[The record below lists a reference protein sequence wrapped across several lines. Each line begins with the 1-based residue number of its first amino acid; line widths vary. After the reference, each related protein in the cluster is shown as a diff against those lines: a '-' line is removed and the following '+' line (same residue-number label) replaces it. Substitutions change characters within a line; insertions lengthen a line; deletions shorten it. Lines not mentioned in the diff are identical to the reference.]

1 MKKVKKIITGFL
13 TVFLFMAMVLPM
25 TTVKASEEKEVAEKR
40 MYTVTFRAGNVA
52 SFDTDK
58 ITVSDG
64 MEVTKNY
71 IKVKVAKG
79 DTLALTV
86 PDWESD
92 ARLTSWFSNCLH
104 YEKEAAYGLKAFSGV
119 VGTAVERNTEYVL
132 DYKRLINP
140 VSYTV
145 SFVDSQTKEQIA
157 APQIIYGN
165 AEETITVLPVTV
177 SDYTPTESRKTLKL
191 EKGKENTAT
200 FEYCYTGTVET
211 ITSTVTNVV
220 PGTTRTETVVNEVE
234 ETVIVPGTAQPSGF
248 TANVVNNAS
257 NTANNRANGGG
268 NALNTPAG
276 NIANNVAD
284 NSANNAADNA
294 VNAPAD
300 ENEDQTV
307 DDGNVEIPEEQTPL
321 VDGDENDG
329 VVDIEESVTPLAN
342 TAEDESTVSGDVD
355 GKDADLAAQE
365 IDAASVPVA
374 VPVIGGIAAVFV
386 VGLIVFLIYK
396 NRKRSK

>member
-13 TVFLFMAMVLPM
+13 MVFIFMAMVLPM

-52 SFDTDK
+52 SIDTDK

-79 DTLALTV
+79 DTLAFTV
-86 PDWESD
+86 PGWESD
-92 ARLTSWFSNCLH
+92 AGLTSWFSNCLH
-104 YEKEAAYGLKAFSGV
+104 YEKEAVYGLKAFSGI

-132 DYKRLINP
+132 DYKRLIDP

-145 SFVDSQTKEQIA
+145 SFIDSKTKEQIA
-157 APQIIYGN
+157 TPQIIYGN
-165 AEETITVLPVTV
+165 AEETIMVTPVTV
-177 SDYTPTESRKTLKL
+177 SDYTPTESSKTLKL
-191 EKGKENTAT
+191 EKGKANTAT
-200 FEYCYTGTVET
+200 FEYRYIGSVET

-234 ETVIVPGTAQPSGF
+234 ETVIVPGTARQTGF

-257 NTANNRANGGG
+257 NAVNASVG
-268 NALNTPAG
+268 NT
-276 NIANNVAD
+276 ANNVAD
-284 NSANNAADNA
+284 NNANNAADNA

-300 ENEDQTV
+300 DNEDQTV
-307 DDGNVEIPEEQTPL
+307 DDSNVEIPEEQTPL
-321 VDGDENDG
+321 VDGDGNDG
-329 VVDIEESVTPLAN
+329 VVDIEESETPLAN
-342 TAEDESTVSGDVD
+342 TAEDENTVSGDVD
-355 GKDADLAAQE
+355 GNDADLAAQE

-374 VPVIGGIAAVFV
+374 VPVIGGIAAVFIA
-386 VGLIVFLIYK
+386 GLIAFLVYK

>member
-13 TVFLFMAMVLPM
+13 TVFIFMALVLPM
-25 TTVKASEEKEVAEKR
+25 TTVKASEEKEAVEKR

-79 DTLALTV
+79 DTLAFTV
-86 PDWESD
+86 PGWESD
-92 ARLTSWFSNCLH
+92 AGLTSWFSNCLH

-132 DYKRLINP
+132 DYKRLIDP

-145 SFVDSQTKEQIA
+145 NFIDSQTKEQIA
-157 APQIIYGN
+157 TPQIIYGN
-165 AEETITVLPVTV
+165 AEETIMVTPVTV
-177 SDYTPTESRKTLKL
+177 SDYTPTESSKIIKL

-200 FEYCYTGTVET
+200 FEYRYTGAVET

-220 PGTTRTETVVNEVE
+220 PGTTRTETVVSEVE
-234 ETVIVPGTAQPSGF
+234 ETVIIPGAAQPSGV

-257 NTANNRANGGG
+257 NAVNAPVG
-268 NALNTPAG
+268 NT
-276 NIANNVAD
+276 ANNVAD
-284 NSANNAADNA
+284 NNANNAADNA

-300 ENEDQTV
+300 DNEDQTV
-307 DDGNVEIPEEQTPL
+307 DDSNVEIPEEQTPL
-321 VDGDENDG
+321 VDGDGNDG
-329 VVDIEESVTPLAN
+329 VVDIEESETPLAN
-342 TAEDESTVSGDVD
+342 TAEDASTASGDVN
-355 GKDADLAAQE
+355 GNDADLAAQE

-374 VPVIGGIAAVFV
+374 VPVIGGITAVFV

-396 NRKRSK
+396 NRKKSK

>member
-13 TVFLFMAMVLPM
+13 TVFIFMALVLPM

-58 ITVSDG
+58 ITVSEG

-79 DTLALTV
+79 DTLDFTV
-86 PDWESD
+86 PGWESD
-92 ARLTSWFSNCLH
+92 ARMTSWFSNCLH
-104 YEKEAAYGLKAFSGV
+104 YEKEAAYGLKAFNGV

-132 DYKRLINP
+132 DYKRLIDP

-145 SFVDSQTKEQIA
+145 SFIDSQTKEQIA
-157 APQIIYGN
+157 TPQIIYGN
-165 AEETITVLPVTV
+165 AEEIIMVTPVTV
-177 SDYTPTESRKTLKL
+177 SDYTPTESSKTIKL
-191 EKGKENTAT
+191 EKGKGNTAT
-200 FEYCYTGTVET
+200 FEYHYTGAVET

-234 ETVIVPGTAQPSGF
+234 ETVIVPGTSQPTGF

-257 NTANNRANGGG
+257 NAVNAPVG
-268 NALNTPAG
+268 NT
-276 NIANNVAD
+276 ANNVAD
-284 NSANNAADNA
+284 NNANNAADNA

-300 ENEDQTV
+300 DNEDQTV
-307 DDGNVEIPEEQTPL
+307 DDSNVEIPEEQTPL
-321 VDGDENDG
+321 VDGDGNDG
-329 VVDIEESVTPLAN
+329 VVAIEESETPLAN
-342 TAEDESTVSGDVD
+342 TAEDASTASGDVN

-374 VPVIGGIAAVFV
+374 VPVIGGITAVFV

-396 NRKRSK
+396 NRKKSK

>member
-13 TVFLFMAMVLPM
+13 TVFIFMALVLPM
-25 TTVKASEEKEVAEKR
+25 TTVKASEEKEVVEKR
-40 MYTVTFRAGNVA
+40 MYTVTFRAGNIA
-52 SFDTDK
+52 CFDIDK
-58 ITVSDG
+58 ITVSEG

-71 IKVKVAKG
+71 IKVKVVKG
-79 DTLALTV
+79 DTLAFTV
-86 PDWESD
+86 PGWESD

-104 YEKEAAYGLKAFSGV
+104 YEKEAAYGLKAFNGV

-145 SFVDSQTKEQIA
+145 SFIDSQTKEQIA
-157 APQIIYGN
+157 TPQIIYGN
-165 AEETITVLPVTV
+165 AEETIMVTPVTV
-177 SDYTPTESRKTLKL
+177 SDYTPTESSKIIKL

-200 FEYCYTGTVET
+200 FEYRYTGAVET

-234 ETVIVPGTAQPSGF
+234 ETVIVPGTSQPTGF

-257 NTANNRANGGG
+257 NAVNAPVG
-268 NALNTPAG
+268 NT
-276 NIANNVAD
+276 ANNVAD
-284 NSANNAADNA
+284 NNANNAADNA

-300 ENEDQTV
+300 DNEDQTV
-307 DDGNVEIPEEQTPL
+307 DDSNVEIPEEQTPL
-321 VDGDENDG
+321 VDGDGNDG
-329 VVDIEESVTPLAN
+329 VVDIEESETPLAN
-342 TAEDESTVSGDVD
+342 TAEDASTASGDVN

-374 VPVIGGIAAVFV
+374 VPVIGGITAVFV

-396 NRKRSK
+396 NRKKSK

>member
-13 TVFLFMAMVLPM
+13 TVFIFMALVLPM
-25 TTVKASEEKEVAEKR
+25 TTVKASEEKEVVEKR
-40 MYTVTFRAGNVA
+40 MYTVTFRAGNIA
-52 SFDTDK
+52 CFDIDK
-58 ITVSDG
+58 ITVSEG

-79 DTLALTV
+79 DTLAFTV
-86 PDWESD
+86 PGWESD

-104 YEKEAAYGLKAFSGV
+104 YEKEAAYGLKAFNGV
-119 VGTAVERNTEYVL
+119 VGTVVERNTEYVL
-132 DYKRLINP
+132 DYKRLIDP

-145 SFVDSQTKEQIA
+145 SFIDSQTKEQIA
-157 APQIIYGN
+157 APQITYGN
-165 AEETITVLPVTV
+165 AEETITVIPVTV
-177 SDYTPTESRKTLKL
+177 PDYTPTESSKIIKL

-200 FEYCYTGTVET
+200 FEYRYTGAVET

-234 ETVIVPGTAQPSGF
+234 ETVIVPGTSQPTGF

-257 NTANNRANGGG
+257 NAV
-268 NALNTPAG
+268 NAPVDNT
-276 NIANNVAD
+276 
-284 NSANNAADNA
+284 ANNAADNA

-300 ENEDQTV
+300 DNEDQTV
-307 DDGNVEIPEEQTPL
+307 DDSNVEIPEEQTPL
-321 VDGDENDG
+321 VDGDGNDG
-329 VVDIEESVTPLAN
+329 AVDIEESETPLAN
-342 TAEDESTVSGDVD
+342 TAEDASTASGDVN
-355 GKDADLAAQE
+355 GNDADLAAQE

-374 VPVIGGIAAVFV
+374 VPVIGGITAVFV

-396 NRKRSK
+396 NRKKSK

>member
-25 TTVKASEEKEVAEKR
+25 TTVKASEEKEAVEKR

-79 DTLALTV
+79 DTLAFTV
-86 PDWESD
+86 PGWESD

-104 YEKEAAYGLKAFSGV
+104 YEKEAAYGLKAFNGV

-132 DYKRLINP
+132 DYKRLIDP

-145 SFVDSQTKEQIA
+145 SFIDSQTKEQIA
-157 APQIIYGN
+157 TPQIIYGN
-165 AEETITVLPVTV
+165 AEETITVIPVTV
-177 SDYTPTESRKTLKL
+177 PDYTPTESSKIIKL

-200 FEYCYTGTVET
+200 FEYRYTGAVET

-234 ETVIVPGTAQPSGF
+234 ETVIVPGTSQPTGF

-257 NTANNRANGGG
+257 NAVNAPVG
-268 NALNTPAG
+268 NT
-276 NIANNVAD
+276 ANNVAD
-284 NSANNAADNA
+284 NNANNAADNA

-300 ENEDQTV
+300 DNEDQTV
-307 DDGNVEIPEEQTPL
+307 DDSNVEIPEEQTPL

-329 VVDIEESVTPLAN
+329 VVDIEESETPLAN
-342 TAEDESTVSGDVD
+342 TAEDENTVSGDVD
-355 GKDADLAAQE
+355 GNDADLAAQK

-374 VPVIGGIAAVFV
+374 VPVIGGIAAVFIA
-386 VGLIVFLIYK
+386 GLIAFLVYK

>member
-13 TVFLFMAMVLPM
+13 TVFIFMALVLPM
-25 TTVKASEEKEVAEKR
+25 TTVKASEEKEAVEKR
-40 MYTVTFRAGNVA
+40 MYTVTFRAGNIA
-52 SFDTDK
+52 CFDIDK
-58 ITVSDG
+58 ITVSEG

-71 IKVKVAKG
+71 IKVKVVKG
-79 DTLALTV
+79 DTLAFTV
-86 PDWESD
+86 PGWESD

-104 YEKEAAYGLKAFSGV
+104 YEKEAAYGLKAFNGV

-145 SFVDSQTKEQIA
+145 SFIDSQTKEQIA
-157 APQIIYGN
+157 APQITYGN
-165 AEETITVLPVTV
+165 AEETITVIPVTV
-177 SDYTPTESRKTLKL
+177 PDYTPTESSKIIKL

-200 FEYCYTGTVET
+200 FEYRYTGAVET

-234 ETVIVPGTAQPSGF
+234 ETVIVPGTSQPTGF
-248 TANVVNNAS
+248 TANVVNSAS
-257 NTANNRANGGG
+257 NAVNAPVG
-268 NALNTPAG
+268 NT
-276 NIANNVAD
+276 
-284 NSANNAADNA
+284 ANNAADNA

-300 ENEDQTV
+300 DNEDQTV
-307 DDGNVEIPEEQTPL
+307 DDSNVEIPEEQTPL
-321 VDGDENDG
+321 VDGDGNDG
-329 VVDIEESVTPLAN
+329 AVDIEESETPLAN
-342 TAEDESTVSGDVD
+342 TAEDASTASGDVN
-355 GKDADLAAQE
+355 GNDADLAAQE

-374 VPVIGGIAAVFV
+374 VPVIGGITAVFV

-396 NRKRSK
+396 NRKKSK

>member
-13 TVFLFMAMVLPM
+13 MVFIFMAMVLPM

-52 SFDTDK
+52 SIDTDK

-79 DTLALTV
+79 DTLAFTV
-86 PDWESD
+86 PGWESD
-92 ARLTSWFSNCLH
+92 AGLTSWFSNCLH
-104 YEKEAAYGLKAFSGV
+104 YEKEAVYGLKAFSGI

-132 DYKRLINP
+132 DYKRLIDP

-145 SFVDSQTKEQIA
+145 SFIDSKTKEQIA

-165 AEETITVLPVTV
+165 AEETIMVTPVTV
-177 SDYTPTESRKTLKL
+177 SDYTPTESSKTLKL
-191 EKGKENTAT
+191 EKGKANTAT
-200 FEYCYTGTVET
+200 FEYRYIGSVET

-234 ETVIVPGTAQPSGF
+234 ETVIVPGTARQTGF

-257 NTANNRANGGG
+257 NAVNAPVG
-268 NALNTPAG
+268 NT
-276 NIANNVAD
+276 ANNVAD
-284 NSANNAADNA
+284 NNANNAADNA

-300 ENEDQTV
+300 DNEDQTV
-307 DDGNVEIPEEQTPL
+307 DDSNVEIPEEQTPL
-321 VDGDENDG
+321 VDGDGNDG
-329 VVDIEESVTPLAN
+329 VVDIEESETPLAN
-342 TAEDESTVSGDVD
+342 TAEDENTVSGDVD
-355 GKDADLAAQE
+355 GNDADLAAQE

-374 VPVIGGIAAVFV
+374 VPVIGGIAAVFIA
-386 VGLIVFLIYK
+386 GLIAFLVYK

>member
-13 TVFLFMAMVLPM
+13 TVFIFMALVLPM
-25 TTVKASEEKEVAEKR
+25 TTVKASEEKEAVEKR

-52 SFDTDK
+52 SFDIDK

-79 DTLALTV
+79 DTLAFTV
-86 PDWESD
+86 PGWESD
-92 ARLTSWFSNCLH
+92 AGLTSWFSNCLH

-132 DYKRLINP
+132 DYKRLIDP

-145 SFVDSQTKEQIA
+145 SFIDSQTKEQIA
-157 APQIIYGN
+157 TPQIIYGN
-165 AEETITVLPVTV
+165 AEETIMVTPVTV
-177 SDYTPTESRKTLKL
+177 SDYTPTESSKIIKL

-200 FEYCYTGTVET
+200 FEYRYTGAVET

-220 PGTTRTETVVNEVE
+220 PGTTRTETVVSEVE
-234 ETVIVPGTAQPSGF
+234 ETVIVPGTSQPTGF

-257 NTANNRANGGG
+257 NTADNRANGGG
-268 NALNTPAG
+268 NAANT
-276 NIANNVAD
+276 ANNVAY
-284 NSANNAADNA
+284 NNANNAADNA

-300 ENEDQTV
+300 DNEDQTV
-307 DDGNVEIPEEQTPL
+307 DDSNVEIPEEQTPL
-321 VDGDENDG
+321 VDGDGNDG
-329 VVDIEESVTPLAN
+329 VVDIEESETPLTN
-342 TAEDESTVSGDVD
+342 TAEDASTASGDVN
-355 GKDADLAAQE
+355 GNDADLAAQE

-374 VPVIGGIAAVFV
+374 VPVIGGIAAVFIA
-386 VGLIVFLIYK
+386 GLIAFLVYK
-396 NRKRSK
+396 NGKRSK

>member
-13 TVFLFMAMVLPM
+13 TVFIFMALVLPM
-25 TTVKASEEKEVAEKR
+25 TTVKASEEKEVVEKR
-40 MYTVTFRAGNVA
+40 MYTVTFRAGNIA
-52 SFDTDK
+52 CFDIDK
-58 ITVSDG
+58 ITVSEG

-79 DTLALTV
+79 DTLAFTV
-86 PDWESD
+86 PGWESD

-104 YEKEAAYGLKAFSGV
+104 YEKEAAYGLKAFNGV
-119 VGTAVERNTEYVL
+119 VGTVVERNTEYVL
-132 DYKRLINP
+132 DYKRLIDP

-145 SFVDSQTKEQIA
+145 SFIDSQTKEQIA
-157 APQIIYGN
+157 APQITYGN
-165 AEETITVLPVTV
+165 AEETITVIPVTV
-177 SDYTPTESRKTLKL
+177 PDYTPTESSKIIKL

-200 FEYCYTGTVET
+200 FEYRYTGAVET

-234 ETVIVPGTAQPSGF
+234 ETVIVPGTFQPTGF

-257 NTANNRANGGG
+257 NAVNAPVG
-268 NALNTPAG
+268 NT
-276 NIANNVAD
+276 ANNVAD
-284 NSANNAADNA
+284 NNANNAADNA

-300 ENEDQTV
+300 DNEDQTV
-307 DDGNVEIPEEQTPL
+307 DDSNVEIPEEQTPL
-321 VDGDENDG
+321 VDGDGNDG
-329 VVDIEESVTPLAN
+329 AVDIEESETPLAN
-342 TAEDESTVSGDVD
+342 TAEDASTASGDVN
-355 GKDADLAAQE
+355 GNDADLAAQE

-374 VPVIGGIAAVFV
+374 VPVIGGITAVFV

-396 NRKRSK
+396 NRKKSK

>member
-13 TVFLFMAMVLPM
+13 MVFIFMAMVLPM
-25 TTVKASEEKEVAEKR
+25 TTVKASEEKEAVEKR

-52 SFDTDK
+52 SFDIDK

-79 DTLALTV
+79 DTLAFTV
-86 PDWESD
+86 PGWESD
-92 ARLTSWFSNCLH
+92 AGLTSWFSNCLH

-132 DYKRLINP
+132 DYKRLIDP

-145 SFVDSQTKEQIA
+145 SFIDSQTKEQIA
-157 APQIIYGN
+157 TPQIIYGN
-165 AEETITVLPVTV
+165 AEETIMVIPVTV
-177 SDYTPTESRKTLKL
+177 PDYTPTESSKIIKL

-200 FEYCYTGTVET
+200 FEYRYTGAVET

-234 ETVIVPGTAQPSGF
+234 ETVIVPGTSQPTGF

-257 NTANNRANGGG
+257 NAVNAPVG
-268 NALNTPAG
+268 NT
-276 NIANNVAD
+276 ANNVAD
-284 NSANNAADNA
+284 NNANNAADNA

-300 ENEDQTV
+300 DNEDQTV
-307 DDGNVEIPEEQTPL
+307 DDSNVEIPEEQTPL
-321 VDGDENDG
+321 VDGDGNDG
-329 VVDIEESVTPLAN
+329 VVDIEESETPLAN
-342 TAEDESTVSGDVD
+342 TAEDASTASGDVN

-374 VPVIGGIAAVFV
+374 VPVIGGITAVFV

-396 NRKRSK
+396 NRKKSK

>member
-13 TVFLFMAMVLPM
+13 TVFIFMALVLPM
-25 TTVKASEEKEVAEKR
+25 TTVKASEEKEAVEKR

-79 DTLALTV
+79 DTLAFTV
-86 PDWESD
+86 PGWESD

-104 YEKEAAYGLKAFSGV
+104 YEKEAAYGLKAFNGV

-132 DYKRLINP
+132 DYKRLIDP

-145 SFVDSQTKEQIA
+145 SFIDSQTKEQIA
-157 APQIIYGN
+157 VPQITYGN
-165 AEETITVLPVTV
+165 AEETITVIPVTV
-177 SDYTPTESRKTLKL
+177 PDYTPVESSKIIKL

-200 FEYCYTGTVET
+200 FEYRYTGAVEA

-234 ETVIVPGTAQPSGF
+234 ETVIVPGTSQPTGF
-248 TANVVNNAS
+248 VANVVNNAS
-257 NTANNRANGGG
+257 NAVNAPVG
-268 NALNTPAG
+268 NT
-276 NIANNVAD
+276 ANNVAD
-284 NSANNAADNA
+284 NNANNAADNA

-300 ENEDQTV
+300 DNEDQTV
-307 DDGNVEIPEEQTPL
+307 DDSNVEIPEEQTPL
-321 VDGDENDG
+321 VDGDGNDG
-329 VVDIEESVTPLAN
+329 VVDIEESETPLAN

-374 VPVIGGIAAVFV
+374 VPVIGGIAAVFIA
-386 VGLIVFLIYK
+386 GLIAFLVYK

>member
-13 TVFLFMAMVLPM
+13 MVFIFMAMVLPM

-52 SFDTDK
+52 SIDTDK

-79 DTLALTV
+79 DTLAFTV
-86 PDWESD
+86 PGWESD
-92 ARLTSWFSNCLH
+92 AGLTSWFSNCLH
-104 YEKEAAYGLKAFSGV
+104 YEKEAAYGLKAFSGI

-132 DYKRLINP
+132 DYKRLIDP

-145 SFVDSQTKEQIA
+145 SFIDSQTKEQIA
-157 APQIIYGN
+157 TPQIIYGN
-165 AEETITVLPVTV
+165 AEETIMVTPVTV
-177 SDYTPTESRKTLKL
+177 SDYTPTESSKTLKL
-191 EKGKENTAT
+191 EKGKANTAT
-200 FEYCYTGTVET
+200 FEYRYIGSVET

-234 ETVIVPGTAQPSGF
+234 ETVIVPGTARQTGF

-257 NTANNRANGGG
+257 NAVNAPVG
-268 NALNTPAG
+268 NT
-276 NIANNVAD
+276 ANNVAD
-284 NSANNAADNA
+284 NNANNAADNA

-300 ENEDQTV
+300 DNEDQTV
-307 DDGNVEIPEEQTPL
+307 DDSNVEIPEEQTPL
-321 VDGDENDG
+321 VDGDGNDG
-329 VVDIEESVTPLAN
+329 VVDIEESETPLAN
-342 TAEDESTVSGDVD
+342 TAEDENTVSGDVD
-355 GKDADLAAQE
+355 GNDADLAAQE

-374 VPVIGGIAAVFV
+374 VPVIGGIAAVFIA
-386 VGLIVFLIYK
+386 GLIAFLVYK

>member
-13 TVFLFMAMVLPM
+13 TVFIFMALVLPM
-25 TTVKASEEKEVAEKR
+25 TTVKASEEKEAVEKR
-40 MYTVTFRAGNVA
+40 MYTVTFRAGNIA
-52 SFDTDK
+52 CFDIDK
-58 ITVSDG
+58 ITVSEG

-79 DTLALTV
+79 DTLAFTV
-86 PDWESD
+86 PGWESD

-104 YEKEAAYGLKAFSGV
+104 YEKEAAYGLKAFNGV

-132 DYKRLINP
+132 DYKRLIDP

-145 SFVDSQTKEQIA
+145 SFIDSQTKEQIA
-157 APQIIYGN
+157 APQITYGN
-165 AEETITVLPVTV
+165 AEETITVIPVTV
-177 SDYTPTESRKTLKL
+177 PDYTPVESSKIIKL

-200 FEYCYTGTVET
+200 FEYRYTGAVET

-234 ETVIVPGTAQPSGF
+234 ETVIVPGTSQPTGF

-257 NTANNRANGGG
+257 NAVNAPVG
-268 NALNTPAG
+268 NT
-276 NIANNVAD
+276 ANNVAD
-284 NSANNAADNA
+284 NNANNAADNA

-300 ENEDQTV
+300 DNEDQTV
-307 DDGNVEIPEEQTPL
+307 DDSNVEIPEEQTPL

-329 VVDIEESVTPLAN
+329 VVAIEESETPLAN
-342 TAEDESTVSGDVD
+342 TAEDASTASGDVN

-374 VPVIGGIAAVFV
+374 VPVIGGITAVFV

-396 NRKRSK
+396 NRKKSK

>member
-13 TVFLFMAMVLPM
+13 TVFIFMALVLPM
-25 TTVKASEEKEVAEKR
+25 TTVKASEEKEVVEKR
-40 MYTVTFRAGNVA
+40 MYTVTFRAGNIA
-52 SFDTDK
+52 CFDIDK
-58 ITVSDG
+58 ITVSEG

-79 DTLALTV
+79 DTLAFTV
-86 PDWESD
+86 PGWESD

-104 YEKEAAYGLKAFSGV
+104 YEKEAAYGLKAFNGV

-132 DYKRLINP
+132 DYKRLIDP

-145 SFVDSQTKEQIA
+145 SFIDSQTKEQIA
-157 APQIIYGN
+157 TPQIIYGN
-165 AEETITVLPVTV
+165 AEETIMVTPVTV
-177 SDYTPTESRKTLKL
+177 SDYTPTESSKIIKL

-200 FEYCYTGTVET
+200 FEYRYTGAVET

-220 PGTTRTETVVNEVE
+220 PGTTRTETVVSEVE
-234 ETVIVPGTAQPSGF
+234 ETVIVPGTSQPTGF

-257 NTANNRANGGG
+257 NAVNAPVG
-268 NALNTPAG
+268 NT
-276 NIANNVAD
+276 ANNVAD
-284 NSANNAADNA
+284 NNANNAADNA

-300 ENEDQTV
+300 DNEDQTV
-307 DDGNVEIPEEQTPL
+307 DDSNVEIPEEQTPL
-321 VDGDENDG
+321 VDGDGNDG
-329 VVDIEESVTPLAN
+329 VVAIEESETPLAN
-342 TAEDESTVSGDVD
+342 TAEDASTASGDVN

-374 VPVIGGIAAVFV
+374 VPVIGGITAVFV

-396 NRKRSK
+396 NRKKSK

>member
-13 TVFLFMAMVLPM
+13 MVFIFMALVLPM
-25 TTVKASEEKEVAEKR
+25 TTVKASEEKEVAGKR

-79 DTLALTV
+79 DTLAFTV
-86 PDWESD
+86 PGWESD

-132 DYKRLINP
+132 DYKRLIDP

-145 SFVDSQTKEQIA
+145 SFIDSQTKEQIA

-165 AEETITVLPVTV
+165 AEETIMVTPVTV
-177 SDYTPTESRKTLKL
+177 SDYTPTESSKIIKL

-200 FEYCYTGTVET
+200 FEYCYTGAVET

-220 PGTTRTETVVNEVE
+220 PGTTRTETVVSEVE
-234 ETVIVPGTAQPSGF
+234 ETVIVPGTSQPTGF

-257 NTANNRANGGG
+257 NAVNAPVG
-268 NALNTPAG
+268 NT
-276 NIANNVAD
+276 ANNVAD
-284 NSANNAADNA
+284 NNANNAADNA

-300 ENEDQTV
+300 DNEDQTV
-307 DDGNVEIPEEQTPL
+307 DDSNVEIPEEQTPL

-329 VVDIEESVTPLAN
+329 VVDIEESETPLSN

-355 GKDADLAAQE
+355 GNDADLAAQE

-374 VPVIGGIAAVFV
+374 VPVIGGIAAVFIG
-386 VGLIVFLIYK
+386 GLIAFLVYK

>member
-40 MYTVTFRAGNVA
+40 MYTVTFRAGNIA
-52 SFDTDK
+52 CFDTDK

-79 DTLALTV
+79 DTLAFTV
-86 PDWESD
+86 PGWESD

-104 YEKEAAYGLKAFSGV
+104 YEKEAAYGLKAFNGV

-132 DYKRLINP
+132 DYKRLIDP

-145 SFVDSQTKEQIA
+145 SFIDSQTKEQIA
-157 APQIIYGN
+157 TPQIIYGN
-165 AEETITVLPVTV
+165 AEETITVIPVTV
-177 SDYTPTESRKTLKL
+177 SDYTPTESSKIIKL

-200 FEYCYTGTVET
+200 FEYRYTGAVET

-234 ETVIVPGTAQPSGF
+234 ETVIVPGISQPTGF

-257 NTANNRANGGG
+257 NTADNRANGGG
-268 NALNTPAG
+268 NAANT
-276 NIANNVAD
+276 ANNVAD
-284 NSANNAADNA
+284 NNANNAADNA

-300 ENEDQTV
+300 DNEDQTV
-307 DDGNVEIPEEQTPL
+307 DDSNVEIPEEQTPL

-329 VVDIEESVTPLAN
+329 VVDIEESETPLSN
-342 TAEDESTVSGDVD
+342 TAENESSSSGDVD

-374 VPVIGGIAAVFV
+374 VPVIGGIAAVFIA
-386 VGLIVFLIYK
+386 GLIAFLVYK

>member
-13 TVFLFMAMVLPM
+13 MVFIFMAMVLPM

-79 DTLALTV
+79 DTLAFTV
-86 PDWESD
+86 PGWESD
-92 ARLTSWFSNCLH
+92 AGLTSWFSNCLH

-132 DYKRLINP
+132 DYKRLIDP

-145 SFVDSQTKEQIA
+145 NFIDSQTKEQIA
-157 APQIIYGN
+157 TPQIIYGN
-165 AEETITVLPVTV
+165 AEETIMVTPVTV
-177 SDYTPTESRKTLKL
+177 SDYTPTESSKIIKL

-200 FEYCYTGTVET
+200 FEYRYTGAVET

-220 PGTTRTETVVNEVE
+220 PGTTRTETVVSEVE
-234 ETVIVPGTAQPSGF
+234 ETVIIPGAAQPSGV

-257 NTANNRANGGG
+257 NAVNAPVG
-268 NALNTPAG
+268 NT
-276 NIANNVAD
+276 ANNVAD
-284 NSANNAADNA
+284 NNANNAADNA

-300 ENEDQTV
+300 DNEDQTV
-307 DDGNVEIPEEQTPL
+307 DDSNVEIPEEQTPL
-321 VDGDENDG
+321 VDGDGNDG
-329 VVDIEESVTPLAN
+329 VVDIEESETPLAN

-355 GKDADLAAQE
+355 GNDADLAAQE

-374 VPVIGGIAAVFV
+374 VPVIGGIAAVFIA
-386 VGLIVFLIYK
+386 GLIAFLVYK
-396 NRKRSK
+396 NRKRSR

>member
-13 TVFLFMAMVLPM
+13 TVFIFMALVLPM
-25 TTVKASEEKEVAEKR
+25 TTVKASEEKEVVEKR
-40 MYTVTFRAGNVA
+40 MYTVTFRAGNIA
-52 SFDTDK
+52 CFDIDK
-58 ITVSDG
+58 ITVSEG

-79 DTLALTV
+79 DTLAFTV
-86 PDWESD
+86 PGWESD

-104 YEKEAAYGLKAFSGV
+104 YEKEAAYGLKAFNGV

-132 DYKRLINP
+132 DYKRLIDP

-145 SFVDSQTKEQIA
+145 SFIDSQTKEQIA
-157 APQIIYGN
+157 APQITYGN
-165 AEETITVLPVTV
+165 AEETITVIPVTV
-177 SDYTPTESRKTLKL
+177 PDYTPVESSKIIKL

-200 FEYCYTGTVET
+200 FEYRYTGAVEA

-234 ETVIVPGTAQPSGF
+234 ETVIVPGTSQPTGF
-248 TANVVNNAS
+248 VANVVNNAS
-257 NTANNRANGGG
+257 NAVNAPVG
-268 NALNTPAG
+268 NT
-276 NIANNVAD
+276 ANNVAD
-284 NSANNAADNA
+284 NNANNAADNA

-300 ENEDQTV
+300 DNEDQTV
-307 DDGNVEIPEEQTPL
+307 DDSNVEIPEEQTPL
-321 VDGDENDG
+321 VDGDGNDG
-329 VVDIEESVTPLAN
+329 VVDIEESETPLAN

-374 VPVIGGIAAVFV
+374 VPVIGGIAAVFIA
-386 VGLIVFLIYK
+386 GLIAFLVYK

>member
-13 TVFLFMAMVLPM
+13 TVFIFMALVLPM
-25 TTVKASEEKEVAEKR
+25 TTVKASEEKEAVEKR
-40 MYTVTFRAGNVA
+40 MYTVTFRAGNIA
-52 SFDTDK
+52 CFDIDK
-58 ITVSDG
+58 ITVSEG

-79 DTLALTV
+79 DTLAFTV
-86 PDWESD
+86 PGWESD

-104 YEKEAAYGLKAFSGV
+104 YEKEAAYGLKAFNGV

-132 DYKRLINP
+132 DYKRLIDP

-145 SFVDSQTKEQIA
+145 SFIDSQTKEQIA
-157 APQIIYGN
+157 VPQITYGN
-165 AEETITVLPVTV
+165 AEETITVIPVTV
-177 SDYTPTESRKTLKL
+177 PDYTPVESSKIIKL

-200 FEYCYTGTVET
+200 FEYRYTGAVEA

-234 ETVIVPGTAQPSGF
+234 ETVIVPGTSQPTGF
-248 TANVVNNAS
+248 VANVVNNAS
-257 NTANNRANGGG
+257 NAVNAPVG
-268 NALNTPAG
+268 NT
-276 NIANNVAD
+276 ANNVAD
-284 NSANNAADNA
+284 NNANNAADNA

-300 ENEDQTV
+300 DNEDQTV
-307 DDGNVEIPEEQTPL
+307 DDSNVEIPEEQTPL
-321 VDGDENDG
+321 VDGDGNDG
-329 VVDIEESVTPLAN
+329 VVDIEESETPLAN

-374 VPVIGGIAAVFV
+374 VPVIGGIAAVFIA
-386 VGLIVFLIYK
+386 GLIAFLVYK

>member
-40 MYTVTFRAGNVA
+40 MYTVTFRAGNIA
-52 SFDTDK
+52 CFDTDK

-79 DTLALTV
+79 DTLAFTV
-86 PDWESD
+86 PGWESD

-104 YEKEAAYGLKAFSGV
+104 YEKEAAYGLKDFNGV

-132 DYKRLINP
+132 DYKRLIDP

-145 SFVDSQTKEQIA
+145 SFIDSQTKEQIA
-157 APQIIYGN
+157 TPQIIYGN
-165 AEETITVLPVTV
+165 AEETITVIPVTV
-177 SDYTPTESRKTLKL
+177 SDYTPTESSKIIKL

-200 FEYCYTGTVET
+200 FEYRYTGAVET

-234 ETVIVPGTAQPSGF
+234 ETVIVPGTSQPTGF

-257 NTANNRANGGG
+257 NAVNAPVG
-268 NALNTPAG
+268 NT
-276 NIANNVAD
+276 ANNVAD
-284 NSANNAADNA
+284 NNANNAADNA

-300 ENEDQTV
+300 DNEDQTV
-307 DDGNVEIPEEQTPL
+307 DDSNVEIPEEQTPL
-321 VDGDENDG
+321 VDGDGNDG
-329 VVDIEESVTPLAN
+329 VVDIEESETPLAN
-342 TAEDESTVSGDVD
+342 TAEDENTVSGDVD
-355 GKDADLAAQE
+355 GNDADLASQE
-365 IDAASVPVA
+365 TDAASVPVA
-374 VPVIGGIAAVFV
+374 VPVIGGITAVFV

-396 NRKRSK
+396 NRKKSK

>member
-13 TVFLFMAMVLPM
+13 MVFIFMAMVLPM
-25 TTVKASEEKEVAEKR
+25 TTVKASEEKEAVEKR

-52 SFDTDK
+52 SFDIDK

-79 DTLALTV
+79 DTLAFTV
-86 PDWESD
+86 PGWESD
-92 ARLTSWFSNCLH
+92 AGLTSWFSNCLH
-104 YEKEAAYGLKAFSGV
+104 YEKEAAYGLKAFNGV

-132 DYKRLINP
+132 DYKRLIDP

-145 SFVDSQTKEQIA
+145 SFIDSQTKEQIA
-157 APQIIYGN
+157 APQITYGN
-165 AEETITVLPVTV
+165 AEETITVIPVTV
-177 SDYTPTESRKTLKL
+177 PDYTPVESSKIIKL

-200 FEYCYTGTVET
+200 FEYRYTGAVET

-234 ETVIVPGTAQPSGF
+234 ETVIVPGTSQPTGF

-257 NTANNRANGGG
+257 NAVNAPVG
-268 NALNTPAG
+268 NT
-276 NIANNVAD
+276 ANNVAD
-284 NSANNAADNA
+284 NNANNAADNA

-300 ENEDQTV
+300 DNEDQTV
-307 DDGNVEIPEEQTPL
+307 DDSNVEIPEEQTPL
-321 VDGDENDG
+321 VDGDGNDG
-329 VVDIEESVTPLAN
+329 VVAIEESETPLAN
-342 TAEDESTVSGDVD
+342 TAEDASTASGDVN

-374 VPVIGGIAAVFV
+374 VPVIGGITAVFV

-396 NRKRSK
+396 NRKKSK

>member
-13 TVFLFMAMVLPM
+13 TVFIFMALVLPM
-25 TTVKASEEKEVAEKR
+25 TTVKASEEKEAVEKR

-52 SFDTDK
+52 SFDIDK

-79 DTLALTV
+79 DTLAFTV
-86 PDWESD
+86 PGWESD

-104 YEKEAAYGLKAFSGV
+104 YEKEAAYGLKAFNGV

-132 DYKRLINP
+132 DYKRLIDP

-145 SFVDSQTKEQIA
+145 SFIDSQTKEQIA
-157 APQIIYGN
+157 TPQIIYGN
-165 AEETITVLPVTV
+165 AEETITVIPVTV
-177 SDYTPTESRKTLKL
+177 SDYTPTESSKIIKL

-200 FEYCYTGTVET
+200 FEYRYTGAVET

-234 ETVIVPGTAQPSGF
+234 ETVIVPGTSQPTGF

-257 NTANNRANGGG
+257 NAVNAPVG
-268 NALNTPAG
+268 NT
-276 NIANNVAD
+276 ANNVAD
-284 NSANNAADNA
+284 NNANNAADNA

-300 ENEDQTV
+300 DNEDQTV
-307 DDGNVEIPEEQTPL
+307 DDSNVEIPEEQTPL
-321 VDGDENDG
+321 VDGDGNDG
-329 VVDIEESVTPLAN
+329 VVDIEESETPLGN
-342 TAEDESTVSGDVD
+342 TAEDENTVSGDVD
-355 GKDADLAAQE
+355 GNDADLAAQE

-374 VPVIGGIAAVFV
+374 VPVIGGIAAVFIA
-386 VGLIVFLIYK
+386 GLIAFLVYK

>member
-13 TVFLFMAMVLPM
+13 TVFIFMALVLPM
-25 TTVKASEEKEVAEKR
+25 TTVKASEEKEVVEKR
-40 MYTVTFRAGNVA
+40 MYTVTFRAGNIA
-52 SFDTDK
+52 CFDIDK
-58 ITVSDG
+58 ITVSEG

-79 DTLALTV
+79 DTLAFTV
-86 PDWESD
+86 PGWESD

-104 YEKEAAYGLKAFSGV
+104 YEKEAAYGLKAFNGV
-119 VGTAVERNTEYVL
+119 VGTVVERNTEYVL
-132 DYKRLINP
+132 DYKRLIDP

-145 SFVDSQTKEQIA
+145 SFIDSQTKEQIA
-157 APQIIYGN
+157 APQITYGN
-165 AEETITVLPVTV
+165 AEETITVIPVTV
-177 SDYTPTESRKTLKL
+177 PDYTPTESSKIIKL

-200 FEYCYTGTVET
+200 FEYRYTGAVET

-234 ETVIVPGTAQPSGF
+234 ETVIVPGTSQPTGF

-257 NTANNRANGGG
+257 NAV
-268 NALNTPAG
+268 NALVGNT
-276 NIANNVAD
+276 
-284 NSANNAADNA
+284 ANNAADNA

-300 ENEDQTV
+300 DNEDQTV
-307 DDGNVEIPEEQTPL
+307 DDSNVEIPEEQTPL

-329 VVDIEESVTPLAN
+329 VVDIEESETPLSN
-342 TAEDESTVSGDVD
+342 TEEDENTVSGDVD
-355 GKDADLAAQE
+355 GNDADLAAQE

-374 VPVIGGIAAVFV
+374 VPVIGGIAAVFIA
-386 VGLIVFLIYK
+386 GLIAFLVYK

>member
-13 TVFLFMAMVLPM
+13 MVFIFMALVLPM
-25 TTVKASEEKEVAEKR
+25 TTVKASEEKEVAGKR

-79 DTLALTV
+79 DTLAFTV
-86 PDWESD
+86 PGWESD

-132 DYKRLINP
+132 DYKRLIDP

-145 SFVDSQTKEQIA
+145 SFIDSQTKEQIA

-165 AEETITVLPVTV
+165 AEETIMVTPVTV
-177 SDYTPTESRKTLKL
+177 SDYTPTESSKIIKL

-200 FEYCYTGTVET
+200 FEYRYTGAVET

-220 PGTTRTETVVNEVE
+220 PGTTRTETVVSEVE
-234 ETVIVPGTAQPSGF
+234 ETVIVPGTSQPTGF

-257 NTANNRANGGG
+257 NAVNAPVG
-268 NALNTPAG
+268 NT
-276 NIANNVAD
+276 ANNVAD
-284 NSANNAADNA
+284 NNANNAADNA

-300 ENEDQTV
+300 DNEDQTV
-307 DDGNVEIPEEQTPL
+307 DDSNVEIPEEQTPL

-329 VVDIEESVTPLAN
+329 VVDIEESETPLSN

-355 GKDADLAAQE
+355 GNDADLAAQE
-365 IDAASVPVA
+365 IDTASVPVA
-374 VPVIGGIAAVFV
+374 VPVIGGIAAVFIG
-386 VGLIVFLIYK
+386 GLIAFLVYK

>member
-13 TVFLFMAMVLPM
+13 TVFIFMALVLPM
-25 TTVKASEEKEVAEKR
+25 TTVKASEEKEAVEKR

-79 DTLALTV
+79 DTLAFTV
-86 PDWESD
+86 PGWESD

-132 DYKRLINP
+132 DYKRLIDP

-145 SFVDSQTKEQIA
+145 SFIDSQTKEQIA

-165 AEETITVLPVTV
+165 AEETIMVTPVTV
-177 SDYTPTESRKTLKL
+177 SDYTPTESSKIIKL

-200 FEYCYTGTVET
+200 FEYRYTGAVET

-220 PGTTRTETVVNEVE
+220 PGTTRTETVVSEVE
-234 ETVIVPGTAQPSGF
+234 ETVIVPGTSQPTGF

-257 NTANNRANGGG
+257 NAVNAPVG
-268 NALNTPAG
+268 NT
-276 NIANNVAD
+276 ANNVAD
-284 NSANNAADNA
+284 NNANNAADNA

-300 ENEDQTV
+300 DNEDQTV
-307 DDGNVEIPEEQTPL
+307 DDSNVEIPEEQTPL

-329 VVDIEESVTPLAN
+329 VVDIEESETPLSN

-355 GKDADLAAQE
+355 GNDADLAAQE

-374 VPVIGGIAAVFV
+374 VPVIGGIAAVFIG
-386 VGLIVFLIYK
+386 GLIAFLVYK

>member
-13 TVFLFMAMVLPM
+13 TVFIFMALVLPM
-25 TTVKASEEKEVAEKR
+25 TTVKASEEKEAVEKR
-40 MYTVTFRAGNVA
+40 MYTVTFRAGNIA
-52 SFDTDK
+52 CFDIDK
-58 ITVSDG
+58 ITVSEG

-79 DTLALTV
+79 DTLAFTV
-86 PDWESD
+86 PGWESD

-104 YEKEAAYGLKAFSGV
+104 YEKEAAYGLKAFNGV

-132 DYKRLINP
+132 DYKRLIDP

-145 SFVDSQTKEQIA
+145 SFIDSQTKEQIA
-157 APQIIYGN
+157 APQITYGN
-165 AEETITVLPVTV
+165 AEETITVIQVTV
-177 SDYTPTESRKTLKL
+177 PDYTPVESSKIIKL

-200 FEYCYTGTVET
+200 FEYRYTGAVET

-234 ETVIVPGTAQPSGF
+234 ETVIVPGTSQPTGF

-257 NTANNRANGGG
+257 NAVNAPVG
-268 NALNTPAG
+268 NT
-276 NIANNVAD
+276 ANNVAD
-284 NSANNAADNA
+284 NNANNAADNA

-300 ENEDQTV
+300 DNEDQTV
-307 DDGNVEIPEEQTPL
+307 DDSNVEIPEEQTPL
-321 VDGDENDG
+321 VDGDGNDG
-329 VVDIEESVTPLAN
+329 VVAIEESETPLAN
-342 TAEDESTVSGDVD
+342 TAEDASTASGDVN

-374 VPVIGGIAAVFV
+374 VPVIGGITAVFV

-396 NRKRSK
+396 NRKKSK

>member
-40 MYTVTFRAGNVA
+40 MYTVTFRAGNIA
-52 SFDTDK
+52 CFDTDK

-79 DTLALTV
+79 DTLAFTV
-86 PDWESD
+86 PGWESD

-104 YEKEAAYGLKAFSGV
+104 YEKEAAYGLKAFNGV

-132 DYKRLINP
+132 DYKRLIDP

-145 SFVDSQTKEQIA
+145 SFIDSQTKEQIA
-157 APQIIYGN
+157 TPQIIYGN
-165 AEETITVLPVTV
+165 AEETITVIPVTV
-177 SDYTPTESRKTLKL
+177 SDYTPTESSKIIKL

-200 FEYCYTGTVET
+200 FEYRYTGAVET

-234 ETVIVPGTAQPSGF
+234 ETVIVPGTSQPTGF

-257 NTANNRANGGG
+257 NAVNAPVG
-268 NALNTPAG
+268 NT
-276 NIANNVAD
+276 ANNVAD
-284 NSANNAADNA
+284 NNANNAADNA

-300 ENEDQTV
+300 DNEDQTV
-307 DDGNVEIPEEQTPL
+307 DDSNVEIPEEQTPL

-329 VVDIEESVTPLAN
+329 VVDIEESETPLAN
-342 TAEDESTVSGDVD
+342 TAENESTSSGDVD

-374 VPVIGGIAAVFV
+374 VPVIGGIAAVFIA
-386 VGLIVFLIYK
+386 GLIAFLVYK
-396 NRKRSK
+396 NGKRSK

>member
-13 TVFLFMAMVLPM
+13 TVFIFMALVLPM
-25 TTVKASEEKEVAEKR
+25 TTVKASEEKEVVEKR
-40 MYTVTFRAGNVA
+40 MYTVTFRAGNIA
-52 SFDTDK
+52 CFDIDK
-58 ITVSDG
+58 ITVSEG

-79 DTLALTV
+79 DTLAFTV
-86 PDWESD
+86 PGWESD

-104 YEKEAAYGLKAFSGV
+104 YEKEAAYGLKAFNGV
-119 VGTAVERNTEYVL
+119 VGTVVERNTEYVL
-132 DYKRLINP
+132 DYKRLIDP

-145 SFVDSQTKEQIA
+145 SFIDSQTKEQIA
-157 APQIIYGN
+157 APQITYGN
-165 AEETITVLPVTV
+165 AEETITVIPVTV
-177 SDYTPTESRKTLKL
+177 SDYTPTESSKIIKL

-200 FEYCYTGTVET
+200 FEYRYTGAVET

-220 PGTTRTETVVNEVE
+220 PGTTRTETVVSEVE
-234 ETVIVPGTAQPSGF
+234 ETVIIPGAAQPSGV

-257 NTANNRANGGG
+257 NAVNAPVG
-268 NALNTPAG
+268 NT
-276 NIANNVAD
+276 ANNVAD
-284 NSANNAADNA
+284 NNANNAADNA

-300 ENEDQTV
+300 DNEDQTV
-307 DDGNVEIPEEQTPL
+307 DDSNVEIPEEQTPL
-321 VDGDENDG
+321 VDGDGNDG
-329 VVDIEESVTPLAN
+329 AVDIEESETPLAN
-342 TAEDESTVSGDVD
+342 TAEDASTASGDVN

-374 VPVIGGIAAVFV
+374 VPVIGGITAVFV

-396 NRKRSK
+396 NRKKSK

>member
-13 TVFLFMAMVLPM
+13 MVFIFMAMVLPM

-79 DTLALTV
+79 DTLAFTV
-86 PDWESD
+86 PGWESD
-92 ARLTSWFSNCLH
+92 AGLTSWFSNCLH

-145 SFVDSQTKEQIA
+145 SFIDSQTKEQIA
-157 APQIIYGN
+157 TPQIIYGN
-165 AEETITVLPVTV
+165 AEETIMVTPVNV
-177 SDYTPTESRKTLKL
+177 SDHTPTESSKIIKL

-200 FEYCYTGTVET
+200 FEYRYTGAVET

-220 PGTTRTETVVNEVE
+220 PGTTRTETVVSEVE
-234 ETVIVPGTAQPSGF
+234 ETVIIPGAAQPSGV

-257 NTANNRANGGG
+257 NAVNAPVG
-268 NALNTPAG
+268 NT
-276 NIANNVAD
+276 ANNVAD
-284 NSANNAADNA
+284 NNANNAADNA

-300 ENEDQTV
+300 DNEDQTV
-307 DDGNVEIPEEQTPL
+307 DDSNVEIPEEQTPL
-321 VDGDENDG
+321 VDGDGNDG
-329 VVDIEESVTPLAN
+329 VVDIEESETPLAN
-342 TAEDESTVSGDVD
+342 TAEDASTASGDVN
-355 GKDADLAAQE
+355 GNDADLAAQE

-374 VPVIGGIAAVFV
+374 VPVIGGITAVFV
-386 VGLIVFLIYK
+386 VGLIVFLVYK

>member
-13 TVFLFMAMVLPM
+13 TVFIFMALVLPM
-25 TTVKASEEKEVAEKR
+25 TTVKASEEKEAVGKR
-40 MYTVTFRAGNVA
+40 MYTVTFRAGNIA
-52 SFDTDK
+52 CFDIDK
-58 ITVSDG
+58 ITVSEG

-79 DTLALTV
+79 DTLAFTV
-86 PDWESD
+86 PGWESD

-104 YEKEAAYGLKAFSGV
+104 YEKEAAYGLKNFNGV

-132 DYKRLINP
+132 DYKRLIDP

-145 SFVDSQTKEQIA
+145 SFIDSQTKEQIA
-157 APQIIYGN
+157 APQITYGN
-165 AEETITVLPVTV
+165 AEETITVIPVTV
-177 SDYTPTESRKTLKL
+177 PDYTPTESSKIIKL

-200 FEYCYTGTVET
+200 FEYRYTGAVET

-234 ETVIVPGTAQPSGF
+234 ETVIVPGTSQPTGF

-257 NTANNRANGGG
+257 NAVNAPVG
-268 NALNTPAG
+268 NT
-276 NIANNVAD
+276 ANNVAD
-284 NSANNAADNA
+284 NNANNAADNA

-300 ENEDQTV
+300 DNEDQTV
-307 DDGNVEIPEEQTPL
+307 DDSNVEIPEEQTPL
-321 VDGDENDG
+321 VDGDGNDG
-329 VVDIEESVTPLAN
+329 AVDIEESETPLAN
-342 TAEDESTVSGDVD
+342 TAEDASTASGDVN

-374 VPVIGGIAAVFV
+374 VPVIGGITAVFV

-396 NRKRSK
+396 NRKKSK

>member
-1 MKKVKKIITGFL
+1 M
-13 TVFLFMAMVLPM
+13 
-25 TTVKASEEKEVAEKR
+25 
-40 MYTVTFRAGNVA
+40 
-52 SFDTDK
+52 
-58 ITVSDG
+58 
-64 MEVTKNY
+64 TKNY

-79 DTLALTV
+79 DTLAFTV
-86 PDWESD
+86 PGWESD

-132 DYKRLINP
+132 DYKRLIDP

-145 SFVDSQTKEQIA
+145 SFIDSQTKEQIA

-165 AEETITVLPVTV
+165 AEETIMVTPVTV
-177 SDYTPTESRKTLKL
+177 SDYTPTESSKIIKL

-200 FEYCYTGTVET
+200 FEYRYTGAVET

-220 PGTTRTETVVNEVE
+220 PGTTRTETVVSEVE
-234 ETVIVPGTAQPSGF
+234 ETVIVPGTSQPTGF

-257 NTANNRANGGG
+257 NAVNAPVG
-268 NALNTPAG
+268 NT
-276 NIANNVAD
+276 ANNVAD
-284 NSANNAADNA
+284 NNANNAADNA

-300 ENEDQTV
+300 DNEDQTV
-307 DDGNVEIPEEQTPL
+307 DDSNVEIPEEQTPL

-329 VVDIEESVTPLAN
+329 VVDIEESETPLSN

-355 GKDADLAAQE
+355 GNDADLAAQE

-374 VPVIGGIAAVFV
+374 VPVIGGIAAVFIG
-386 VGLIVFLIYK
+386 GLIAFLVYK

>member
-13 TVFLFMAMVLPM
+13 MVFIFMAMVLPM

-52 SFDTDK
+52 SIDTDK

-79 DTLALTV
+79 DTLAFTV
-86 PDWESD
+86 PGWESD
-92 ARLTSWFSNCLH
+92 EGLTSWFSNCLH
-104 YEKEAAYGLKAFSGV
+104 YEKEAAYGLKAFSGI

-132 DYKRLINP
+132 DYKRLIDP

-145 SFVDSQTKEQIA
+145 SFIDSKTKEQIA
-157 APQIIYGN
+157 TPQIIYGN
-165 AEETITVLPVTV
+165 AEETIMVTPVTV
-177 SDYTPTESRKTLKL
+177 SDYTPTESSKTLKL
-191 EKGKENTAT
+191 EKGKANTAT
-200 FEYCYTGTVET
+200 FEYRYIGSVET

-234 ETVIVPGTAQPSGF
+234 ETVIVPGTARQTGF

-257 NTANNRANGGG
+257 NAVNAPVG
-268 NALNTPAG
+268 NT
-276 NIANNVAD
+276 ANNVAD
-284 NSANNAADNA
+284 NNANNAADNA

-300 ENEDQTV
+300 DNEDQTV
-307 DDGNVEIPEEQTPL
+307 DDSNVEIPEEQTPL
-321 VDGDENDG
+321 VDGDGNDG
-329 VVDIEESVTPLAN
+329 VVDIEESETPLAN
-342 TAEDESTVSGDVD
+342 TAEDENTVSGDVD
-355 GKDADLAAQE
+355 GNDADLAAQE

-374 VPVIGGIAAVFV
+374 VPVIGGITAVFIA
-386 VGLIVFLIYK
+386 GLIAFLVYK

>member
-13 TVFLFMAMVLPM
+13 MVFIFMALVLPM
-25 TTVKASEEKEVAEKR
+25 TTVKASEEKEVAGKR

-52 SFDTDK
+52 SFDIDK

-79 DTLALTV
+79 DTLAFTV
-86 PDWESD
+86 PGWESD
-92 ARLTSWFSNCLH
+92 AGLTSWFSNCLH

-132 DYKRLINP
+132 DYKRLIDP

-145 SFVDSQTKEQIA
+145 SFIDSQTKEQIA

-165 AEETITVLPVTV
+165 AEETIMVTPVTV
-177 SDYTPTESRKTLKL
+177 SDYTPTESSKIIKL

-200 FEYCYTGTVET
+200 FEYRYTGAVET

-220 PGTTRTETVVNEVE
+220 PGTTRTETVVSEVE
-234 ETVIVPGTAQPSGF
+234 ETVIVPGTSQPTGF

-257 NTANNRANGGG
+257 NAVNAPVG
-268 NALNTPAG
+268 NT
-276 NIANNVAD
+276 ANNVAD
-284 NSANNAADNA
+284 NNANNAADNA

-300 ENEDQTV
+300 DNEDQTV
-307 DDGNVEIPEEQTPL
+307 DDSNVEIPEEQTPL

-329 VVDIEESVTPLAN
+329 VVDIEESETPLSN

-374 VPVIGGIAAVFV
+374 VPVIGGIAAVFIG
-386 VGLIVFLIYK
+386 GLIAFLVYK

>member
-13 TVFLFMAMVLPM
+13 MVFIFMAMVLPM

-52 SFDTDK
+52 SIDTDK

-79 DTLALTV
+79 DTLAFTV
-86 PDWESD
+86 PGWESD
-92 ARLTSWFSNCLH
+92 AGLTSWFSNCLH
-104 YEKEAAYGLKAFSGV
+104 YEKEAAYGLKAFSGI

-132 DYKRLINP
+132 DYKRLIDP

-145 SFVDSQTKEQIA
+145 SFIDSKTKEQIA
-157 APQIIYGN
+157 TPQIIYGN
-165 AEETITVLPVTV
+165 AEETIMVTPVTV
-177 SDYTPTESRKTLKL
+177 SEYTPTESSKTLKL
-191 EKGKENTAT
+191 EKGKANTAT
-200 FEYCYTGTVET
+200 FEYRYIGSVET

-234 ETVIVPGTAQPSGF
+234 ETVIVPGTARQTGF

-257 NTANNRANGGG
+257 NAVNAPVG
-268 NALNTPAG
+268 NT
-276 NIANNVAD
+276 ANNVAD
-284 NSANNAADNA
+284 NNANNAADNA

-300 ENEDQTV
+300 DNEDQTV
-307 DDGNVEIPEEQTPL
+307 DDSNVEIPEEQTPL
-321 VDGDENDG
+321 VDGDGNDG
-329 VVDIEESVTPLAN
+329 VVDIEESETPLAN
-342 TAEDESTVSGDVD
+342 TAEDENTVSGDVD
-355 GKDADLAAQE
+355 GNDADLAAQE

-374 VPVIGGIAAVFV
+374 VPVIGGIAAVFIA
-386 VGLIVFLIYK
+386 GLIAFLVYK

>member
-13 TVFLFMAMVLPM
+13 TVFIFMALVLPM

-40 MYTVTFRAGNVA
+40 MYTVTFRAGNIA
-52 SFDTDK
+52 CFDTDK

-79 DTLALTV
+79 DTLAFTV
-86 PDWESD
+86 PGWESD

-104 YEKEAAYGLKAFSGV
+104 YEKEAAYGLKAFNGV

-132 DYKRLINP
+132 DYKRLIDP

-145 SFVDSQTKEQIA
+145 SFIDSQTKEQIA
-157 APQIIYGN
+157 TPQIIYGN
-165 AEETITVLPVTV
+165 AEETITVIPVTV
-177 SDYTPTESRKTLKL
+177 SDYTPTESSKIIKL

-200 FEYCYTGTVET
+200 FEYRYTGAVET

-234 ETVIVPGTAQPSGF
+234 ETVIVPGTSQPTGF

-257 NTANNRANGGG
+257 NTADNRANGGG
-268 NALNTPAG
+268 NAANT
-276 NIANNVAD
+276 ANNVAD
-284 NSANNAADNA
+284 NNANNAADNA

-300 ENEDQTV
+300 DNEDQTV
-307 DDGNVEIPEEQTPL
+307 DDSNVEIPEEQTPL

-329 VVDIEESVTPLAN
+329 VVDIEESETPLSN
-342 TAEDESTVSGDVD
+342 TAENESSSSGDVD

-365 IDAASVPVA
+365 IDAASVPMA
-374 VPVIGGIAAVFV
+374 VPVIGGIAAVFIA
-386 VGLIVFLIYK
+386 GLIAFLVYK

>member
-13 TVFLFMAMVLPM
+13 TVFIFMALVLPM
-25 TTVKASEEKEVAEKR
+25 TTVKASEEKEVVEKR
-40 MYTVTFRAGNVA
+40 MYTVTFRAGNIA
-52 SFDTDK
+52 CFDIDK
-58 ITVSDG
+58 ITVSEG

-79 DTLALTV
+79 DTLAFTV
-86 PDWESD
+86 PGWESD

-104 YEKEAAYGLKAFSGV
+104 YEKEAAYGLKAFNGV
-119 VGTAVERNTEYVL
+119 VGTVVERNTEYVL
-132 DYKRLINP
+132 DYKRLIDP

-145 SFVDSQTKEQIA
+145 SFIDSQTKEQIA
-157 APQIIYGN
+157 APQITYGN
-165 AEETITVLPVTV
+165 AEETITVIPVTV
-177 SDYTPTESRKTLKL
+177 PDYTPTESSKIIKL

-200 FEYCYTGTVET
+200 FEYRYTGAVET

-234 ETVIVPGTAQPSGF
+234 ETVIVPGTSQPTGF

-257 NTANNRANGGG
+257 NAVNAPVG
-268 NALNTPAG
+268 NT
-276 NIANNVAD
+276 ANNVAD
-284 NSANNAADNA
+284 NNANNASNA

-300 ENEDQTV
+300 DNEDQTV
-307 DDGNVEIPEEQTPL
+307 DDSNVEIPEEQTPL
-321 VDGDENDG
+321 VDGDGNDG
-329 VVDIEESVTPLAN
+329 VVAIEESETPLAN
-342 TAEDESTVSGDVD
+342 TAEDASTASSDVN

-374 VPVIGGIAAVFV
+374 VPVIGGITAVFV

-396 NRKRSK
+396 NRKKSK